1 MFSLICQIRNT
12 KKDVKWDENDFILSP
27 VESFFDSR
35 NSKWKNLP
43 KNWDDNWAYNIAR
56 KGLIILDRISKDSE
70 NPDLIISHKDW
81 DDFVRNT

>member
-27 VESFFDSR
+27 VKPFFDSR
-35 NSKWKNLP
+35 NSKKFP

-56 KGLIILDRISKDSE
+56 KGLIILNRISE
-70 NPDLIISHKDW
+70 NPEKPDLLIFNADW
-81 DDFVRNT
+81 DNFARNI